1 MATEVILPKV
11 DMDMAT
17 GRIARWFVTEGA
29 TVKQGDALFEIET
42 DKAAMEIEA
51 PASGLLRN
59 PTAEGSEVPIGSVV
73 GWIYGEGEAVVS
85 TSAPKAPEI
94 ATESKRPV
102 ASAAPPVVAHEKTNG
117 TRVTPLARRIAKEAG
132 IVLSSL
138 VGTGA
143 HGCIT
148 RSDVENAIKAK
159 PAATVAPKAKAES
172 KQPASDEGVR
182 GLFAGRTFREIPH
195 DKMRLTIA
203 RRLVESKSTVP
214 HFYVSADCRLDALLK
229 LRTEIN
235 ASSPMLDGK
244 PLYKVSINDMVIKA
258 WALALKALPMANVTW
273 ADDAMLVHDQV
284 DIGVAV
290 SVEGGLITPIIR
302 NAETKRLSDISNEMK
317 DLAARA
323 KTRKLKSDEYNGG
336 TTAISNLGMFGV
348 KNFNAIINPPHATI
362 LAVGAGE
369 ERGVW
374 EKGVFVPATLMTV
387 TLSVDHRAVDGALG
401 AEALQAF
408 RSFIEK
414 PMAMLV

>member
-17 GRIARWFVTEGA
+17 GRISRWFVTDG
-29 TVKQGDALFEIET
+29 TQVKQGDVLFEIET

-73 GWIYGEGEAVVS
+73 GWIYGEGEAVAAAP
-85 TSAPKAPEI
+85 APKTPEI
-94 ATESKRPV
+94 IVESKRPI
-102 ASAAPPVVAHEKTNG
+102 ASAAPPVAAQEKSNG
-117 TRVTPLARRIAKEAG
+117 TRVTPLARRIANEAG
-132 IVLSSL
+132 ITLSTL

-148 RSDVENAIKAK
+148 RADVEDAIKAK
-159 PAATVAPKAKAES
+159 AVAVAPKAKAEA
-172 KQPASDEGVR
+172 KQPASDQGVR
-182 GLFAGRTFREIPH
+182 SLFTEGHFREIPH

-229 LRTEIN
+229 LRAEIN
-235 ASSPMLDGK
+235 ASAPMHGDK
-244 PLYKVSINDMVIKA
+244 PAYKVSINDMVIKA

-290 SVEGGLITPIIR
+290 SVEGGLIMPIIR
-302 NAETKRLSDISNEMK
+302 NAESKRLSDISNEMK

-408 RSFIEK
+408 RGFIEK

>member
-17 GRIARWFVTEGA
+17 GRISRWFVADGA
-29 TVKQGDALFEIET
+29 AVKQGDVLFEIET

-51 PASGLLRN
+51 PVSGLLRN

-73 GWIYGEGEAVVS
+73 GWIYGEGEAVA
-85 TSAPKAPEI
+85 SAPATKAAEPVV
-94 ATESKRPV
+94 ESKRPT
-102 ASAAPPVVAHEKTNG
+102 ASAVPPVAVQDKSKG
-117 TRVTPLARRIAKEAG
+117 TRVTPLARRIALEAG
-132 IVLSSL
+132 IVLSAL

-148 RSDVENAIKAK
+148 RSDVEDAIKTKAA
-159 PAATVAPKAKAES
+159 PAALKAKAEA
-172 KQPASDEGVR
+172 KQATSDEGVR
-182 GLFAGRTFREIPH
+182 GLFTDGKFREIPH

-229 LRTEIN
+229 LRAEIN
-235 ASSPMLDGK
+235 ASAPTLDGK
-244 PLYKVSINDMVIKA
+244 PAYKVSINDMVIKA
-258 WALALKALPMANVTW
+258 WALALNAVPMANVTW
-273 ADDAMLVHDQV
+273 TEDSMLCHEQV

-290 SVEGGLITPIIR
+290 SVDGGLITPIIR
-302 NAETKRLSDISNEMK
+302 RAESKRLSDISNEMK
-317 DLAARA
+317 DLAIRA
-323 KTRKLKSDEYNGG
+323 KSRKLKNDEYNGG

-348 KNFNAIINPPHATI
+348 KTFNAIINPPHATI

-369 ERGVW
+369 ERGVC
-374 EKGVFVPATLMTV
+374 EKGAFVPATLMSV

-408 RSFIEK
+408 RGLIEK

>member
-17 GRIARWFVTEGA
+17 GRISRWFVADGA
-29 TVKQGDALFEIET
+29 AVKQGDVLFEIET

-73 GWIYGEGEAVVS
+73 GWIYGESEAVD
-85 TSAPKAPEI
+85 TAPAPKAAEPAI
-94 ATESKRPV
+94 HSKPPI
-102 ASAAPPVVAHEKTNG
+102 ASAAPPAIAPAQQSGV
-117 TRVTPLARRIAKEAG
+117 RVTPLARRIAQEAG
-132 IVLSSL
+132 IVLSTL

-148 RSDVENAIKAK
+148 RSDVEDAIKAK
-159 PAATVAPKAKAES
+159 PATPVTEPKTES
-172 KQPASDEGVR
+172 KKSVSDPSVR
-182 GLFAGRTFREIPH
+182 GLFVEGMFREIPH

-214 HFYVSADCRLDALLK
+214 HFYVSADCRLDALLR
-229 LRTEIN
+229 LRAEIN
-235 ASSPMLDGK
+235 ASASTSNGTPA
-244 PLYKVSINDMVIKA
+244 YKVSINDMVIKA
-258 WALALKALPMANVTW
+258 WALSLKAIPMANVTW
-273 ADDAMLVHDQV
+273 TDDAMLCHEQV

-302 NAETKRLSDISNEMK
+302 KAETKRLSDISNEMK

-323 KTRKLKSDEYNGG
+323 KSRKLKSDEYNGG

-387 TLSVDHRAVDGALG
+387 TLSVDHRSVDGALG
-401 AEALQAF
+401 AETLQTF
-408 RSFIEK
+408 RSLIEK
-414 PMAMLV
+414 PVAMLV

>member
-1 MATEVILPKV
+1 MAIEVILPKV

-17 GRIARWFVTEGA
+17 GRISRWFVADGA
-29 TVKQGDALFEIET
+29 AVKQGDVLFEIET

-51 PASGLLRN
+51 PASGLLRS

-73 GWIYGEGEAVVS
+73 GWIYGANESVAAAPAPQAAAAVV
-85 TSAPKAPEI
+85 
-94 ATESKRPV
+94 ESKRP
-102 ASAAPPVVAHEKTNG
+102 AAFAEPPVHVPTHSSDLRA
-117 TRVTPLARRIAKEAG
+117 TPLARRIAQEAG
-132 IVLSSL
+132 VVLSGL
-138 VGTGA
+138 KGTGA

-148 RSDVENAIKAK
+148 RSDVEDAIKA
-159 PAATVAPKAKAES
+159 AATPAPKAKTEA
-172 KQPASDEGVR
+172 KQHPSVVGVR
-182 GLFAGRTFREIPH
+182 SLFAEGRFREVPH

-229 LRTEIN
+229 MRAEIN
-235 ASSPMLDGK
+235 ASAPSTDGM
-244 PLYKVSINDMVIKA
+244 PAYKLSINDMVIKA
-258 WALALKALPMANVTW
+258 WALALKAVPMANVTW
-273 ADDAMLVHDQV
+273 ADDAMLVHEQV
-284 DIGVAV
+284 DMGVAV

-302 NAETKRLSDISNEMK
+302 NADGKRLSDISNEMK

-323 KTRKLKSDEYNGG
+323 KNRKLKSDEYNGG

-348 KNFNAIINPPHATI
+348 ENFNAIINPPHATI

-374 EKGVFVPATLMTV
+374 EKGVFVPATLMSV
-387 TLSVDHRAVDGALG
+387 TLSADHRAVDGALG

-408 RSFIEK
+408 RGFIEK

>member
-17 GRIARWFVTEGA
+17 GRIARWFFAEGA
-29 TVKQGDALFEIET
+29 TVKAGDALFEIET

-59 PTAEGSEVPIGSVV
+59 TTAEGSEVPIGSVV
-73 GWIYGEGEAVVS
+73 GWIYGEGEAVA
-85 TSAPKAPEI
+85 SAPAPKVVD
-94 ATESKRPV
+94 AVVESKRPT
-102 ASAAPPVVAHEKTNG
+102 ASASPPVAAQAHSNG
-117 TRVTPLARRIAKEAG
+117 VRVTPLARRIALEG
-132 IVLSSL
+132 GVNLSTL

-148 RSDVENAIKAK
+148 RSDVEDAIKAK
-159 PAATVAPKAKAES
+159 AVTPAPKAKVDTKKPEAEH
-172 KQPASDEGVR
+172 GVR
-182 GLFAGRTFREIPH
+182 GLFAEGKFREIPH

-229 LRTEIN
+229 LRAEIN
-235 ASSPMLDGK
+235 ASAPTIDGK
-244 PLYKVSINDMVIKA
+244 PAYKVSINDMVIKA
-258 WALALKALPMANVTW
+258 WALALKAVPMANVTW
-273 ADDAMLVHDQV
+273 ADDAMLCHEQV

-302 NAETKRLSDISNEMK
+302 NAESKRLSDISNEMK

-374 EKGVFVPATLMTV
+374 EKGVFLPATLMTV

-408 RSFIEK
+408 RGLIEK
-414 PMAMLV
+414 PMAILV